1 MTKIYRE
8 QDKRL
13 LIDEVEEIDP
23 DKPFE
28 KGTWVSLTQ
37 GDAEMLTRIS
47 ATTGIPLHFL
57 SSALDEEET
66 ARIDNESGSVLIV
79 IDVPTLAKEE
89 DSDEETYITEPFI
102 IAYNDDYF
110 ITIGQENTH
119 LIDNL
124 LARNVLVEPQKHVR
138 LALLLIYQMSREFIV
153 CLRRIDS
160 HTHDIEK
167 RLHSSMRNK
176 ELFELMAINKSLV
189 YFSTALHADRNVL
202 NRLLKSPNYKKFEN
216 DFDLMEDTAVE
227 LDQAL
232 EMCQIYSD
240 LLSGMMDAFPSIIN
254 NNLNIVMKT
263 LAVITIVISI
273 PTLVASFFGMN
284 FKDIPFAGDSF
295 GFWLTIIL
303 AFVLAFL
310 GGAILLWLTRNN
322 RPNRK
327 N

>member
-8 QDKRL
+8 VGKRIVSQEL
-13 LIDEVEEIDP
+13 DSVSSETAI
-23 DKPFE
+23 E
-28 KGTWVSLTQ
+28 KGTWISLDQNEAST
-37 GDAEMLTRIS
+37 LTLIS
-47 ATTGIPLHFL
+47 AKTGIPLHFL

-79 IDVPTLAKEE
+79 LDVPTLA
-89 DSDEETYITEPFI
+89 SDESDETYITEPFV
-102 IAYNDDYF
+102 IAYNEDF
-110 ITIGQENTH
+110 FVTIGQPGAS

-124 LARNVLVEPQKHVR
+124 MNRNVLIEPQKPVR
-138 LALLLIYQMSREFIV
+138 LALQIIYQMSRDFIV

-202 NRLLKSPNYKKFEN
+202 NRLLKSPAYKKFEN

-263 LAVITIVISI
+263 LAVLTIVISI

-284 FKDIPFAGDSF
+284 FIEIPLSDNKA
-295 GFWLTIIL
+295 GFWIIIAVAILL
-303 AFVLAFL
+303 AIL
-310 GGAILLWLTRNN
+310 GGIVLLWLTRN
-322 RPNRK
+322 RPNKR

>member
-1 MTKIYRE
+1 MTRIYRE

-13 LIDEVEEIDP
+13 VVETVDGIDSATP
-23 DKPFE
+23 LE
-28 KGTWVSLTQ
+28 KGTWVSLDQ
-37 GDAEMLTRIS
+37 NDASMLTAVS
-47 ATTGIPLHFL
+47 AKTGIPLHFL
-57 SSALDEEET
+57 STALDEEET

-79 IDVPTLAKEE
+79 IDVPTQAKEE
-89 DSDEETYITEPFI
+89 GTDEESYTTEPFV
-102 IAYNDDYF
+102 IAYNEDYF
-110 ITIGQENTH
+110 ITIGQPNTH

-189 YFSTALHADRNVL
+189 YFSTSLHADRNVL
-202 NRLLKSPNYKKFEN
+202 NRLLKSPSYKKFEN

-273 PTLVASFFGMN
+273 PTLIASFFGMN
-284 FKDIPFAGDSF
+284 FKDIPLTDIPG
-295 GFWLTIIL
+295 GFWITVVI
-303 AFVLAFL
+303 AFL
-310 GGAILLWLTRNN
+310 LAIIGGAILLYLTRNK
-322 RPNRK
+322 PNKK

>member
-8 QDKRL
+8 IDKRL
-13 LIDEVEEIDP
+13 VTEELDELASTTVL
-23 DKPFE
+23 E
-28 KGTWVSLTQ
+28 KGTWISLDQ
-37 GDAEMLTRIS
+37 GDASMLTTIS
-47 ATTGIPLHFL
+47 TKTGIPLHFL

-79 IDVPTLAKEE
+79 IDVPTLAREE
-89 DSDEETYITEPFI
+89 ESDEETYITEPFI
-102 IAYNDDYF
+102 IAYNEDYF
-110 ITIGQENTH
+110 ITIGQPNTK

-124 LARNVLVEPQKHVR
+124 LARNVLVEPQKHIR

-202 NRLLKSPNYKKFEN
+202 NRLLKSPTYKKFEN

-284 FKDIPFAGDSF
+284 FLKIPLSDNPT
-295 GFWLTIIL
+295 GFWIT
-303 AFVLAFL
+303 VVVAFL
-310 GGAILLWLTRNN
+310 LAAIGGILLLFLTRNK
-322 RPNRK
+322 PNKK